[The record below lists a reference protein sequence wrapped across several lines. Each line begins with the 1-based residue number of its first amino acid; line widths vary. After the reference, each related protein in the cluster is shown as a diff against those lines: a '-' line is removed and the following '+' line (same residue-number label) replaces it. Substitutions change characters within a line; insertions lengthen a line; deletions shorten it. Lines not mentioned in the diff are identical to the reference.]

1 MGSTEDQ
8 PELPRS
14 PAVVAA
20 LVENHREFL
29 AFLQRRVHDRATAE
43 DILQEAF
50 ARGLDR
56 LETLQNDESV
66 RAWFYRTLRN
76 AVVDHYRRRQAS
88 DNRLSQLAAE
98 LEAETPPEEIER
110 TVCQCVKQLATTLK
124 PEYAEA
130 LERIEV
136 DGISVKEFAEKTG
149 ISPSNAAVRV
159 FRAREALRKQVEAS
173 CRTCAEH
180 GCVDCTC
187 KK

>member
-76 AVVDHYRRRQAS
+76 AVVDHYRRRGLLREVPAT
-88 DNRLSQLAAE
+88 D
-98 LEAETPPEEIER
+98 PPETIY
-110 TVCQCVKQLATTLK
+110 QNILK
-124 PEYAEA
+124 A
-130 LERIEV
+130 LGR
-136 DGISVKEFAEKTG
+136 
-149 ISPSNAAVRV
+149 
-159 FRAREALRKQVEAS
+159 
-173 CRTCAEH
+173 
-180 GCVDCTC
+180 
-187 KK
+187 